1 MKSKIQDI
9 EVLNKLNT
17 SLSKEVNALEILI
30 NKQYEVLK
38 IYEDNMP
45 VGFLK
50 YMRDQLNLERCNID
64 RDPVMLEFLDELKI
78 KLNLLQIISDKTDN
92 LIIREKDFR
101 NELLK

>member
-50 YMRDQLNLERCNID
+50 YMRDQLNLERGEID

>member
-1 MKSKIQDI
+1 MKSKLQDI
-9 EVLNKLNT
+9 EVLNKLNK

-38 IYEDNMP
+38 IYEDHMP

-64 RDPVMLEFLDELKI
+64 RGPLILEFLDELKI
-78 KLNLLQIISDKTDN
+78 KLNLLQIISNKTDN

-101 NELLK
+101 NKLLK

>member
-45 VGFLK
+45 VGF
-50 YMRDQLNLERCNID
+50 
-64 RDPVMLEFLDELKI
+64 
-78 KLNLLQIISDKTDN
+78 
-92 LIIREKDFR
+92 
-101 NELLK
+101 